1 MKRYPILYSP
11 FETAFNTN
19 GVGVLNDAR
28 SCTVTQEVN
37 GVYELMMA
45 YPITGKYVK
54 NIVKRC
60 IILAEA
66 SPEIGMQPFR
76 IDRISKAINGYF
88 TIFAKHLSYDLNG
101 IPVSIFTATSPA
113 DAFSQVKKNSL
124 TENPFRFES
133 TVTNDAEMLLDM
145 PKSARAAIMGNK
157 NSILATYGGELR
169 FDKYMV
175 YHVEKLG
182 QDRGFSVKYGFNMT
196 DLYQEESVE
205 SFFTGIYPF
214 YKDDDT
220 FMDLSDNPAEKI
232 IHADGHF
239 DYEHILPVNL
249 MTEFEEPPVN
259 VDALRE
265 MAMLYMKEKA
275 IGVPRVSIDFRFETL
290 RNSAEYADVAM
301 MEDVELG
308 DIVTVYFEQ
317 IGVRTQARVIA
328 TIYDAM
334 KHKYERVK
342 VDNAKKTIADTI
354 YWLQE
359 NANRSNQQIGA
370 QKKSISKQKSQI
382 NAQWNAIVDLNDDIE
397 NQQEQ
402 INGID
407 QTVTDQQKEID
418 DLSEKIG
425 NTDPGLSD
433 KVDSLQKETDNLKNQ
448 VAGQQETIENIQ
460 EQVDSQGQD
469 ISKNKTDIENLQ
481 NSFSGLNNNVS
492 EQAGKIEQIEND
504 LGNKA
509 SQGSVNTLQEQVNSQ
524 GQTINQQG
532 TAIDQLQTDL
542 GGKAPQSTVDN
553 LQKEVGSQGNTIK
566 NLQNKTDN
574 QSTDIENLQNTV
586 TEQEN
591 KITQNG
597 TDIGNLKEDVKGQ
610 GDTIGQQGE
619 TISQQGQIINEQA
632 SDIDWL
638 NYLIEE
644 TQTELQKLKDIVESG
659 GDTPSGDTQDDSTS
673 TTTGDVGEDQRTTT
687 RIDMAYLASNGSA
700 GTGDIAVSSGED
712 SSFNNGAQ
720 FPITVSS
727 LNEHIIKITIGTTFG
742 AELSANVGRIDKD
755 GFNRWI
761 WSADMYGYH
770 DVIITSET
778 AGAAA
783 TGIEVLTKPEGQ

>member
-1 MKRYPILYSP
+1 MKRNPILYSP

-196 DLYQEESVE
+196 DLYQEESEE

-359 NANRSNQQIGA
+359 NATRSNQQIGA
-370 QKKSISKQKSQI
+370 QKKKISKKADQSSVNDLQDQV
-382 NAQWNAIVDLNDDIE
+382 NGQGQAIT
-397 NQQEQ
+397 
-402 INGID
+402 D
-407 QTVTDQQKEID
+407 QT
-418 DLSEKIG
+418 
-425 NTDPGLSD
+425 
-433 KVDSLQKETDNLKNQ
+433 
-448 VAGQQETIENIQ
+448 A
-460 EQVDSQGQD
+460 
-469 ISKNKTDIENLQ
+469 
-481 NSFSGLNNNVS
+481 
-492 EQAGKIEQIEND
+492 
-504 LGNKA
+504 
-509 SQGSVNTLQEQVNSQ
+509 
-524 GQTINQQG
+524 
-532 TAIDQLQTDL
+532 
-542 GGKAPQSTVDN
+542 
-553 LQKEVGSQGNTIK
+553 
-566 NLQNKTDN
+566 
-574 QSTDIENLQNTV
+574 
-586 TEQEN
+586 
-591 KITQNG
+591 
-597 TDIGNLKEDVKGQ
+597 
-610 GDTIGQQGE
+610 
-619 TISQQGQIINEQA
+619 
-632 SDIDWL
+632 DIDWL

-644 TQTELQKLKDIVESG
+644 TQTGLQQLKDIVASG
-659 GDTPSGDTQDDSTS
+659 SDTPSGDTQDDSTS
-673 TTTGDVGEDQRTTT
+673 TTTGSVGEDQRTTT

-727 LNEHIIKITIGTTFG
+727 LNEHIIKITIGTTFE

-755 GFNRWI
+755 GLNRWI

-770 DVIITSET
+770 DVIITSAT

-783 TGIEVLTKPEGQ
+783 TGIEILTKP